1 MPSLRGIP
9 VVVDAAPVRSGE
21 KYLTAQGFTAIRDGI
36 KARGTGA
43 PASPQRKPAWLRA
56 RAPSGPGYQ
65 NVRSLV
71 RRHRLATVCEEAKC
85 PNIGE
90 CWNAGTATLMLMGAV
105 CTRACRF
112 CAVDTGNPHGWL
124 DREEPQNAAR
134 TVELMQ
140 LSYVVLTSV
149 DRDDL
154 PDGGAAHYAA
164 CVRAIKDR
172 NPHTAVEALTPDF
185 QGSLGD
191 VETVVDSGIEVFAQ
205 NLETVRRLTHPVR
218 DPRAGYEQT
227 LRVLEHAKRHR
238 PAVLTKSSLMLGLG
252 ESDAEIEATLTDL
265 RRAGVD
271 IVTLG
276 QYLRPTL
283 RHLPVERFVAPQ
295 EFDRYRERALA
306 LGFLEC
312 VSGPL
317 VRSSY
322 RAEQALE
329 RNNAG
334 LDNQA
339 LQRAQPAPPP
349 GTGHAAAAPADARA
363 AALPLGEASPAAP
376 RHVPAA
382 LTRRLGLVAYEPTW
396 RAMQRFTEER
406 DDATPDEI
414 WFLEHPPVFTL
425 GMNAS
430 RSHLIAPG
438 DIPVVQIDRGGQVTY
453 HGPGQLLVYPL
464 VDLRRLGLSIREFVS
479 ALERAVIDLAAEFGI
494 AATARRSAPGVYVDG
509 RKLASVGVR
518 VRRGGTY
525 HGLALNVALD
535 LEPFGRIN
543 PCGYAGLEMTQL
555 SALGGPA
562 GVAQCADALEPHLRR
577 ALRLGS

>member
-1 MPSLRGIP
+1 MSTMASLRGIP

-36 KARGTGA
+36 KARATEA
-43 PASPQRKPAWLRA
+43 PPRPQRKPAWLRA

-71 RRHRLATVCEEAKC
+71 HQYRLATVCEEARC

-124 DREEPQNAAR
+124 DPQEPQNAAR

-164 CVRAIKDR
+164 CVRAIKAR
-172 NPHTAVEALTPDF
+172 TPRTAVEALTPDF
-185 QGSLGD
+185 QGNHGD
-191 VETVVDSGIEVFAQ
+191 VETVLDSGIEVFAQ

-227 LRVLEHAKRHR
+227 LRVLAHAKRHR

-252 ESDAEIEATLTDL
+252 ESDAEIDATLSDL

-276 QYLRPTL
+276 QYLRPTPH
-283 RHLPVERFVAPQ
+283 HLPVERFVTPQ
-295 EFDRYRERALA
+295 EFDYYRERALA

-322 RAEQALE
+322 RAERALE

-339 LQRAQPAPPP
+339 LQRAQPAPAAPAP
-349 GTGHAAAAPADARA
+349 GSGRLAVAAAA
-363 AALPLGEASPAAP
+363 ASPAAP
-376 RHVPAA
+376 RPVPAA
-382 LTRRLGLVAYEPTW
+382 VSRRLGLVAYEPTW

-406 DDATPDEI
+406 DAATADEI

-430 RSHLIAPG
+430 RSHLLAPG
-438 DIPVVQIDRGGQVTY
+438 DIPVLQVDRGGQVTY
-453 HGPGQLLVYPL
+453 HGPGQLLAYPL
-464 VDLRRLGLSIREFVS
+464 VDLRRLGLSVRDFVS

-494 AATARRSAPGVYVDG
+494 AAAARRSAPGVYVDG
-509 RKLASVGVR
+509 HKLASVGVR
-518 VRRGGTY
+518 VRRGATY

-555 SALGGPA
+555 STLGGPA